1 MEQSGTQHSTAQ
13 HSSGQV
19 YTLLKPVGSAVELEF
34 QRQRRFRVFAW
45 VLSFAAPRWWGCSGA
60 YARPISGEEGRER
73 GEAVL
78 YLNV

>member
-1 MEQSGTQHSTAQ
+1 MEQLGTQHSTAQ
-13 HSSGQV
+13 LRSGI
-19 YTLLKPVGSAVELEF
+19 YALKPVGSAVELEF